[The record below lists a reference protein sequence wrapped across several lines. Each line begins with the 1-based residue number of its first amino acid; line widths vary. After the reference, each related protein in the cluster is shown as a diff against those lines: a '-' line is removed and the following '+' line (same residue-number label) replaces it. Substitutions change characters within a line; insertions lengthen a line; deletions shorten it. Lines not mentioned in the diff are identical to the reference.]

1 MKTIIL
7 GFSTR
12 KDRSPFSI
20 LIRLITKS
28 RVSHVYVR
36 IPIPAYNTNMI
47 FQASGLKVN
56 YEFYD
61 LFLQKEI
68 IIEEYEIAVSDEQ
81 YAKSELFR
89 ITEAGKDYSMKEIFG
104 LGYVLFMRQALKK
117 RVSNPLS
124 QGNQAYICVDV
135 GACQIG
141 YEDSGNLTP
150 EDLRRWCKSR
160 YTPTYS
166 IL

>member
-12 KDRSPFSI
+12 THFNLFSS
-20 LIRLITKS
+20 LIRLFTKS
-28 RVSHVYVR
+28 KVSHVYVR
-36 IPIPAYNTNMI
+36 LPIPAYNTNMI

-61 LFLQKEI
+61 LFLEKET
-68 IIEEYEIAVSDEQ
+68 IIEEYEIPVSDEQ

-89 ITEAGKDYSMKEIFG
+89 ITEAGKDYSMREIIG
-104 LGYVLFMRQALKK
+104 LVYVLFMRQILKK
-117 RVSNPLS
+117 QVANPLS
-124 QGNQAYICVDV
+124 QGSQAYICVDV
-135 GACQIG
+135 GACQVG
-141 YEDSGNLTP
+141 YEESGNLTP